1 MVKKIVGLIMAFA
14 IVAIIAGC
22 SKTTELDIR
31 VGRARYAAHGT
42 KSFADVVVVFDG
54 DKILAVSLDEYQ
66 IGSAETFKGVP
77 NSDSDFGKDIAEG
90 NVLYSKLE
98 NDEAYSKNM
107 KDKGNATKKLSESYE
122 AIVKWAEGKTKADLV
137 DALKEEEF
145 NAISGST
152 LVDTKG
158 YVEAILEAVKKA
170 ESLAKVKVDKVDIK
184 LGRVR
189 YAAHGTKS
197 FADVVTVLNGD
208 KVIAVSLD
216 EYQIGSEETFKGVP
230 NSDSDFGKDIAEGN
244 VLYSKLENDEAY
256 SKNMKDKGNATK
268 KLSESYEAIVKW
280 ALEKTLSEIEE
291 AVNDDSFDGVAGS
304 TLVDTKGYVEA
315 ILAAG
320 KAAK

>member
-1 MVKKIVGLIMAFA
+1 MVKKIVGLIMTFA

-31 VGRARYAAHGT
+31 VGRARYAAHGK
-42 KSFADVVVVFDG
+42 KSFADVVVVLDG

-66 IGSAETFKGVP
+66 IGSA
-77 NSDSDFGKDIAEG
+77 
-90 NVLYSKLE
+90 
-98 NDEAYSKNM
+98 
-107 KDKGNATKKLSESYE
+107 
-122 AIVKWAEGKTKADLV
+122 
-137 DALKEEEF
+137 
-145 NAISGST
+145 
-152 LVDTKG
+152 
-158 YVEAILEAVKKA
+158 
-170 ESLAKVKVDKVDIK
+170 
-184 LGRVR
+184 
-189 YAAHGTKS
+189 
-197 FADVVTVLNGD
+197 
-208 KVIAVSLD
+208 
-216 EYQIGSEETFKGVP
+216 ETFKGVP